1 MEGVIK
7 AKYRNFGYN
16 EFLDRLLHLIGAAS
30 ACARNV
36 VLRGTRPSST
46 H

>member
-16 EFLDRLLHLIGAAS
+16 GFLDKLLHLIGAAS

-36 VLRGTRPSST
+36 VLRGTKSYST
-46 H
+46 P